1 MLHLSNV
8 KNILLLFISFLLNF
22 ISNQTNHKRYLKG
35 LLKNNEKLKICL
47 KASQNLLNFFNG
59 GNYTIYSYKFYD
71 NKTYIKAFIDFIDGE
86 KNKNNTS
93 FNKYIMHIS
102 PYIILVI
109 LGFIFFIFWFFLFF
123 FMNKI

>member
-1 MLHLSNV
+1 MFHQLNV
-8 KNILLLFISFLLNF
+8 RSILLLFISFLSNY
-22 ISNQTNHKRYLKG
+22 ISNQTNSKRHLKG
-35 LLKNNEKLKICL
+35 VLKNNEKLKICL

-59 GNYTIYSYKFYD
+59 GNYTIYSYEFND

-109 LGFIFFIFWFFLFF
+109 LGFSRIKLKKNF
-123 FMNKI
+123 